1 MSIPLSQFITPP
13 PPPPRHCPHLVGPC
27 IYMPVSSFFFYFAFT
42 FPLNGQPSAKAGK
55 KASPISPSGPHG
67 SLEAKGC
74 AGPGRARTGEEHLL
88 FPPLSLLAP
97 AKQLSKNTLLHG
109 YARASRCRHA
119 EGGILPIVRTIF
131 FFLTF
136 FFWPH
141 RAACRTTPTGDQTR
155 VPCRGS
161 LGS

>member
-1 MSIPLSQFITPP
+1 MSIPISQFITPP

-131 FFLTF
+131 FFYIFSSWMHCT
-136 FFWPH
+136 
-141 RAACRTTPTGDQTR
+141 ACGIL
-155 VPCRGS
+155 VP
-161 LGS
+161 